1 MNGNKE
7 GYEMKS
13 VNQNK
18 SYDLKE
24 NGNDVIKTW

>member
-13 VNQNK
+13 VNRNK

-24 NGNDVIKTW
+24 SGNDVIKTW